1 MFDFLIVAYVQFMVL
16 LKELQKVL
24 RQQLKCFLEQVYH
37 SPIGMNSSKNYG
49 CESVTF
55 LSH

>member
-24 RQQLKCFLEQVYH
+24 SQQLKCFLEQVYH